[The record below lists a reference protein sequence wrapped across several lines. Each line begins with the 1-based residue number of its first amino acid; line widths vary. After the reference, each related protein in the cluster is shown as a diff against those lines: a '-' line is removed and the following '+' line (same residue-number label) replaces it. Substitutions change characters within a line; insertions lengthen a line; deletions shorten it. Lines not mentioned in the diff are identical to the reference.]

1 MNHIIYSRFNISD
14 LHNIKNN
21 SNSNIILQKINI
33 NKYIDIYIDK
43 TKTNFLVDNNE
54 LIKILN
60 NINIFQSFTYFYKE
74 SCYTNFKVYFLSDN
88 LPTIEDIY
96 NKNYNVIYLE
106 FDLSLI
112 QNNDYR
118 IKDFELWLEK
128 ITYYRDIYGT
138 DFFYKND
145 TYRNNSS
152 IITNNQMLVF
162 IIKKYLTSLK
172 IDDNY
177 NDNDNDNKYKDKQC
191 IHVKISIQ
199 YTCKTIYIKYKDD
212 IEFVKK
218 VGLSL
223 IDEYPNLFIKD
234 IKFNVDLFIQLYN
247 KFNQKPFIIEKFK
260 II

>member
-1 MNHIIYSRFNISD
+1 MNHVIYSRFNISD

-21 SNSNIILQKINI
+21 SNSNIILHKINI
-33 NKYIDIYIDK
+33 NKYIDK
-43 TKTNFLVDNNE
+43 TKTNFLIDNNE

-60 NINIFQSFTYFYKE
+60 NIHIFQSFTYFYIE

-162 IIKKYLTSLK
+162 IIKKYLISLK
-172 IDDNY
+172 IDDNK
-177 NDNDNDNKYKDKQC
+177 DKDKQC
-191 IHVKISIQ
+191 IHTKISIQ
-199 YTCKTIYIKYKDD
+199 YTGKTIYIKYKDD

>member
-33 NKYIDIYIDK
+33 NKYIDTYIHK
-43 TKTNFLVDNNE
+43 TNTNFLVDNNE

-60 NINIFQSFTYFYKE
+60 NIHIFQSFTYFYNE

-112 QNNDYR
+112 SNNDYR

-128 ITYYRDIYGT
+128 IIYYKDIFGT

-145 TYRNNSS
+145 TYRNNNSS
-152 IITNNQMLVF
+152 ITNNQMLVF

-172 IDDNY
+172 IGL
-177 NDNDNDNKYKDKQC
+177 
-191 IHVKISIQ
+191 
-199 YTCKTIYIKYKDD
+199 
-212 IEFVKK
+212 VKK
-218 VGLSL
+218 
-223 IDEYPNLFIKD
+223 I
-234 IKFNVDLFIQLYN
+234 
-247 KFNQKPFIIEKFK
+247 
-260 II
+260 

>member
-1 MNHIIYSRFNISD
+1 MLESVI
-14 LHNIKNN
+14 LIKNN
-21 SNSNIILQKINI
+21 CFILRNDFCDKFCII
-33 NKYIDIYIDK
+33 
-43 TKTNFLVDNNE
+43 
-54 LIKILN
+54 
-60 NINIFQSFTYFYKE
+60 
-74 SCYTNFKVYFLSDN
+74 CYFLSDN

-162 IIKKYLTSLK
+162 IIKKYLISLK
-172 IDDNY
+172 IDNY
-177 NDNDNDNKYKDKQC
+177 NNDKDKQY
-191 IHVKISIQ
+191 IHAKIYIQ
-199 YTCKTIYIKYKDD
+199 YTGKTIYIKYKDD

-218 VGLSL
+218 VGLNL

-247 KFNQKPFIIEKFK
+247 KLNQKPFIIEKFK

>member
-21 SNSNIILQKINI
+21 SNSNIILQKLNI
-33 NKYIDIYIDK
+33 NKYIDISK
-43 TKTNFLVDNNE
+43 NNFFVDNNE

-60 NINIFQSFTYFYKE
+60 NIHIFQSFTYFYKE
-74 SCYTNFKVYFLSDN
+74 LCYTNFKVYFLSDN

-112 QNNDYR
+112 EDNDYR

-128 ITYYRDIYGT
+128 IIYYKDIFGT

-145 TYRNNSS
+145 TYRNNSNS
-152 IITNNQMLVF
+152 TTNNQMLIF

-172 IDDNY
+172 IDDNH
-177 NDNDNDNKYKDKQC
+177 NDDNKKY
-191 IHVKISIQ
+191 IHAKISIQ
-199 YTCKTIYIKYKDD
+199 YTFKSLYIKYKDD

-218 VGLSL
+218 VGLNL

-247 KFNQKPFIIEKFK
+247 KLNQKPFIIEKFK

>member
-21 SNSNIILQKINI
+21 SNFNIILQKLNI
-33 NKYIDIYIDK
+33 NKYIDISK
-43 TKTNFLVDNNE
+43 NNFLIDNNE
-54 LIKILN
+54 LIKIIN
-60 NINIFQSFTYFYKE
+60 NIHIFQSFTYFYKE

-112 QNNDYR
+112 EDNDYR

-128 ITYYRDIYGT
+128 IIYYKDIFGS

-145 TYRNNSS
+145 TYKNNSS
-152 IITNNQMLVF
+152 TITNNQMLVF

-172 IDDNY
+172 IDDN
-177 NDNDNDNKYKDKQC
+177 NDKDNNEHNNEKKY
-191 IHVKISIQ
+191 IHAKISIQ
-199 YTCKTIYIKYKDD
+199 YTGKTIYIKYKDD

-218 VGLSL
+218 VGLNL

-247 KFNQKPFIIEKFK
+247 KLIKQPFIIEKFK

>member
-1 MNHIIYSRFNISD
+1 MNHVIYSRFNISD

-33 NKYIDIYIDK
+33 NKYIDK

-60 NINIFQSFTYFYKE
+60 NIHIFQSFTYCYKE
-74 SCYTNFKVYFLSDN
+74 SCYTNFRIYFLSDN

-112 QNNDYR
+112 ENNDYR

-145 TYRNNSS
+145 TYKNNNS

-162 IIKKYLTSLK
+162 IIKKYLISLK
-172 IDDNY
+172 IDDN
-177 NDNDNDNKYKDKQC
+177 NDEHNNEQKY
-191 IHVKISIQ
+191 IHAKISIQ
-199 YTCKTIYIKYKDD
+199 YTGKTIYIKYKDD

-247 KFNQKPFIIEKFK
+247 KFIQKPFIIEKFK